1 MARIVIVGAGI
12 AGTFAARTLV
22 GAGHDV
28 VVLDKGLA
36 PGGRVAT
43 RTVDGRSFDH
53 GAQFLTAKSDR
64 FRAHVDAW
72 CQGGVARSW
81 FHGSPDADRPDDP
94 DGHPRFRGAPTM
106 RSIPEHLANGLDVRL
121 GMVVR
126 SVAARDGGFV
136 VDVEPRATAPTEGA
150 DPAATDH
157 RLTADAVLLTAPV
170 PQTLALLAA
179 GPLPLDPAN
188 QRMLDAITYDPCI
201 AVLAVPHQS
210 PALPARGAVRI
221 PGGEVEWVTDN
232 RVTGA
237 SGEPAVTVHASAQRS
252 RDWWALP
259 DAEVGSRVIA
269 AARDVLGF
277 DADPIYVHRWRYSNP
292 TNSAGV
298 DSVVDTS
305 SGAPLGIAG
314 DGLSGGRVEGAALSG
329 LDAAERLTAAL
340 AG

>member
-1 MARIVIVGAGI
+1 VARIMIVGAGI

-22 GAGHDV
+22 GAGHEV
-28 VVLDKGLA
+28 VVLDKGHA
-36 PGGRVAT
+36 PGGRLAT
-43 RTVDGRSFDH
+43 RTINGRSFDH
-53 GAQFLTAKSDR
+53 GAQFLTTKSGR

-81 FHGSPDADRPDDP
+81 FHGSPDVDRPDDP

-126 SVAARDGGFV
+126 SVAAHEGGFV
-136 VDVEPRATAPTEGA
+136 LDVEPRADADVDTPADDPTHHVFEG
-150 DPAATDH
+150 
-157 RLTADAVLLTAPV
+157 DAVLLTAPV

-179 GPLPLDPAN
+179 GSLRLEPSN
-188 QRMLDAITYDPCI
+188 QAMLDAISYDPCI
-201 AVLAVPHQS
+201 AVLAVPHQA

-252 RDWWALP
+252 RDWWDLP
-259 DAEVGSRVIA
+259 DDEVGTRVIA
-269 AARDVLGF
+269 AARDVLGV
-277 DADPIYVHRWRYSNP
+277 DAEPIYVHRWRYSNP
-292 TNSAGV
+292 TSAAGV
-298 DSVVDTS
+298 PSVLDTTT
-305 SGAPLGIAG
+305 GAPLAIAG

-329 LDAAERLTAAL
+329 LDAAERLIVAL